1 MRVDRPSYPRF
12 ARWLAYLAAGG
23 LGLVL
28 HASLETGSLPQSFL
42 YDGIGASAI
51 VVALV
56 AVWTLRPDR
65 PAPWL
70 LMAFGQALFVAG
82 DLTWNYFEIVGE
94 DPFPSVADVLYLA
107 GYPFIALGLFL
118 LIRRRLAG
126 GDRGGVIDAAI
137 LTTAVAILSWT
148 FLIQPQLAV
157 ADIDALSLG
166 ISLAYPVA
174 DLLLIGVAMGLLTTP
189 GARTVS
195 FRLLGISLLLLL
207 VADQVYAVQNLDG
220 SYVSGGPID
229 SLYILSYLLFG
240 ASALHPSMR
249 RLTDPHPVVV
259 TWLGLTRL
267 ACLAAAMVTGPL
279 LVTLGPA
286 GDGSLTVVAGG
297 TAVLSLLVLV
307 RLAGLVGLLE
317 RDVSARR
324 VLEARLTYQ
333 AYHDPLTGLA
343 NRRRFVDDTTV
354 ALAARREPGSLAV
367 LFLDLDDFKTVNDE
381 LGHAAGDQLLAAVAD
396 RIRGGVRD
404 TDLAAR
410 LGGDEFGILLRD
422 VPDVAYAADA
432 AARLLEF
439 ARGADGRER
448 PRGHR
453 GCQHRHRA
461 RWRPDSRRRRSPRPS
476 RHRDVSSQ
484 GAGQGPPS
492 RLRRAGDDRL
502 GRRERRPGRTSGASP
517 TRAVIPQAD
526 RASPGPRARTGL
538 DSRGDGDPALPAP
551 PGPLPGDRPSPP
563 CLRGPLSR
571 DDPSLPRY
579 W

>member
-1 MRVDRPSYPRF
+1 MGVAGAARDTFLRLMRADRPSLRRIAP
-12 ARWLAYLAAGG
+12 WLAYLAAGV
-23 LGLVL
+23 LGVVL
-28 HASLETGSLPQSFL
+28 HSLLETGSLPQSFL

-51 VVALV
+51 IVTLV
-56 AVWTLRPDR
+56 GVWALRPDR

-70 LMAFGQALFVAG
+70 LMAAGQALFVAG

-94 DPFPSVADVLYLA
+94 DPFPSIADVLYLG

-118 LIRRRLAG
+118 LIRRRMAG

-148 FLIQPQLAV
+148 FLIQPQLAI

-166 ISLAYPVA
+166 ISLAYPLA

-195 FRLLGISLLLLL
+195 FTLLGTSLLLLL
-207 VADQVYAVQNLDG
+207 VGDQLYAIQNLEG

-229 SLYILSYLLFG
+229 SLYLVSYLLFG

-286 GDGSLTVVAGG
+286 GDGSLTVVAAG
-297 TAVLSLLVLV
+297 TAILSLLVLI

-367 LFLDLDDFKTVNDE
+367 LFLDLDDFKTVNDGF
-381 LGHAAGDQLLAAVAD
+381 GHAAGDQLLAAVAE
-396 RIRGGVRD
+396 RIRTSVRE

-410 LGGDEFGILLRD
+410 LGGDEFGILLRG

-432 AARLLEF
+432 ATRLLESLEAPIEIGGVEVTAGASIGIALDGPGTTGVDDLLGQADIAMYRAK
-439 ARGADGRER
+439 ARGKGRHHVFGVEGTTDPVAAGTPSPDR
-448 PRGHR
+448 PAAARRGLSFR
-453 GCQHRHRA
+453 K
-461 RWRPDSRRRRSPRPS
+461 PT
-476 RHRDVSSQ
+476 V
-484 GAGQGPPS
+484 
-492 RLRRAGDDRL
+492 
-502 GRRERRPGRTSGASP
+502 GR
-517 TRAVIPQAD
+517 
-526 RASPGPRARTGL
+526 
-538 DSRGDGDPALPAP
+538 PALGQE
-551 PGPLPGDRPSPP
+551 PG
-563 CLRGPLSR
+563 
-571 DDPSLPRY
+571 
-579 W
+579 